1 MKKKLMPEQG
11 QGFAHSE
18 NSHSGIKS
26 FDFTG
31 SDGALLA
38 AVRAVVI
45 NSVPWFIAAD
55 VAQALEYS
63 QAQALTKLVDE
74 EDKNT
79 VFIQNGC
86 TNVNQSVINESG
98 LYSAIIGSK
107 KPEAK
112 RFKRWITSE
121 VLPEIRR
128 TGSYNST
135 LPACALDFTDPAIA
149 ARAWA
154 DEYEAKSQAIGYVQR
169 QAKYIDHLENLF
181 SEGLSP
187 VQFCKRLN
195 GVNTSKVN
203 AFLCEAGWLYDDNA
217 NGATARWRVY
227 AYARD
232 KYLTEKSRKVTP
244 KNKDTFDVH
253 QPILLHKGA
262 VWLYRRY
269 LKGLLPMKSDWNGEH
284 THDKELAEG
293 ADHA

>member
-1 MKKKLMPEQG
+1 MKQKHMPEQG
-11 QGFAHSE
+11 QGFAQPE
-18 NSHSGIKS
+18 NSYNGIKS

-31 SDGALLA
+31 RDGALLA
-38 AVRAVVI
+38 AVRAVI
-45 NSVPWFIAAD
+45 IDSAPWFFAVD
-55 VAQALEYS
+55 VCEALELTNTAMAL
-63 QAQALTKLVDE
+63 QAVDD
-74 EDKNT
+74 EDKNEHKDYLGSGRKPLL
-79 VFIQNGC
+79 V
-86 TNVNQSVINESG
+86 NESG
-98 LYSAIIGSK
+98 LYSLIIKSR
-107 KPEAK
+107 KPQAK
-112 RFKRWITSE
+112 RFKRWLTAD

-128 TGSYNST
+128 TGSYNSK
-135 LPACALDFTDPAIA
+135 LPACALDFTDPAAA

-154 DEYEAKSQAIGYVQR
+154 DEYEAKNQAIGYVQR

-181 SEGLSP
+181 SDGLTP

-203 AFLCEAGWLYDDNA
+203 AFLSEANWLYDDNA
-217 NGATARWRVY
+217 NGTTARWRVY
-227 AYARD
+227 SYARD

-244 KNKDTFDVH
+244 KDKDAFDVH

-293 ADHA
+293 ANHA

>member
-11 QGFAHSE
+11 QGFAQPE
-18 NSHSGIKS
+18 NSHTDIKS
-26 FDFTG
+26 FDFIG

-45 NSVPWFIAAD
+45 DAVPWFFAVD
-55 VAQALEYS
+55 VCEALELTNTAMAL
-63 QAQALTKLVDE
+63 QAVDE
-74 EDKNT
+74 EDKNEHKDYLGSGRKPLL
-79 VFIQNGC
+79 V
-86 TNVNQSVINESG
+86 NESG
-98 LYSAIIGSK
+98 LYSLIIKSR
-107 KPEAK
+107 KPQAK
-112 RFKRWITSE
+112 RFKRWLTADG
-121 VLPEIRR
+121 LPEIRR

-135 LPACALDFTDPAIA
+135 LPACALDFTDPAAA

-154 DEYEAKSQAIGYVQR
+154 DEYEAKNQAIGYVQR

-181 SEGLSP
+181 SDGLTP

-203 AFLCEAGWLYDDNA
+203 AFLSEANWLYDDTA
-217 NGATARWRVY
+217 NGTTARWRVY
-227 AYARD
+227 SYARD
-232 KYLTEKSRKVTP
+232 KYLTETSRKVTP
-244 KNKDTFDVH
+244 KDKDAFEVH

-293 ADHA
+293 ANHA

>member
-1 MKKKLMPEQG
+1 MPEQG

-45 NSVPWFIAAD
+45 DSAPWFFAVD
-55 VAQALEYS
+55 VCEALELTNTAMAL
-63 QAQALTKLVDE
+63 QAVDD
-74 EDKNT
+74 EDKNEHKDYLGSGRKPLL
-79 VFIQNGC
+79 V
-86 TNVNQSVINESG
+86 NESG
-98 LYSAIIGSK
+98 LYSLIIKSR
-107 KPEAK
+107 KPQAK
-112 RFKRWITSE
+112 RFKRWLTAD

-135 LPACALDFTDPAIA
+135 LPACALDFTDPAAA

-154 DEYEAKSQAIGYVQR
+154 DEYEAKNQAIGYVQR

-181 SEGLSP
+181 SDGLTP

-203 AFLCEAGWLYDDNA
+203 AFLSAAGWLYDDNS

-227 AYARD
+227 SYARD
-232 KYLTEKSRKVTP
+232 KYLTETSRKVTP
-244 KNKDTFDVH
+244 KDKDAFDVH

-293 ADHA
+293 ANHA

>member
-1 MKKKLMPEQG
+1 MRNPTL
-11 QGFAHSE
+11 E

-45 NSVPWFIAAD
+45 GSAPWFFAVD
-55 VAQALEYS
+55 VCEALELTNTAMAL
-63 QAQALTKLVDE
+63 QAVDE
-74 EDKNT
+74 EDKNEHKDYLGSGRKPLL
-79 VFIQNGC
+79 V
-86 TNVNQSVINESG
+86 NESG
-98 LYSAIIGSK
+98 LYSLIIKSR
-107 KPEAK
+107 KPQAK
-112 RFKRWITSE
+112 RFKRWLTAD

-128 TGSYNST
+128 TGSYNSK
-135 LPACALDFTDPAIA
+135 LPACALDFTDPAAA

-154 DEYEAKSQAIGYVQR
+154 DEYEAKNQAIGYVQR

-181 SEGLSP
+181 SDGLTP

-203 AFLCEAGWLYDDNA
+203 AFLSEANWLYDDNA
-217 NGATARWRVY
+217 NGTTARWRVY
-227 AYARD
+227 SYARD
-232 KYLTEKSRKVTP
+232 KYLTETSRKVTP
-244 KNKDTFDVH
+244 KDKDAFDVH

-293 ADHA
+293 ANHA